1 MPFRNPLESRVMWR
15 YGDSPRTSNSV
26 RTSAAPVED
35 ASFGRGRSAGD
46 RGRVEPTRV
55 RRRHRPSASG
65 RWRHSASG
73 GRAGAIIRI
82 DAPESRQSC
91 TLSGVGWPC
100 GQNATHVL
108 TGVVNGRVVTCRG
121 DKRDRYGRLIAV
133 CYLGTDDLNARMVRD
148 GWALAYRRYAPDY
161 VPQETEARAS
171 GSGIWQG
178 QFLEPWEWRRQ
189 RRAETGAAR

>member
-1 MPFRNPLESRVMWR
+1 MWR

-26 RTSAAPVED
+26 RTSAAPRRSRARRSVAAVLLAIAAGSSLP
-35 ASFGRGRSAGD
+35 ASADVIGQAQVVDGDTLQVAG
-46 RGRVEPTRV
+46 ERV
-55 RRRHRPSASG
+55 RLYG
-65 RWRHSASG
+65 
-73 GRAGAIIRI
+73 I

-100 GQNATHVL
+100 GQNATRVL

-133 CYLGTDDLNARMVRD
+133 CYIGTDDLNARMVRD